1 MKNIHWFETTR
12 GTARIVVF
20 TRCCTGAFAPSASA
34 QTPASESSTRGFSLG
49 GHAAVIGSN
58 SDAFDLNGQPTDP
71 PRVTVAGGGVMV
83 AYGATEW
90 LTVTL
95 NGDGHESGDDRHLS
109 FGDIGAQFFLPGW
122 NRLLPHFD
130 VALTGRR
137 AEFEAAGAAIDT
149 RGAGLSVGGGVLYF
163 LSRSFAL
170 DATLLRTAGD
180 LDRYADGER
189 VKDVGAIDVSGTRF
203 LIGVRWYPWR

>member
-20 TRCCTGAFAPSASA
+20 TLCGTGAFAPSASA
-34 QTPASESSTRGFSLG
+34 KPPASESSTRGFSLG
-49 GHAAVIGSN
+49 GHVAVIGSN
-58 SDAFDLNGQPTDP
+58 PDSFDLNGQPTDP

-83 AYGATEW
+83 AYGVTEW
-90 LTVTL
+90 LTVTF
-95 NGDGHESGDDRHLS
+95 NGDGRESGDDRHLS
-109 FGDIGAQFFLPGW
+109 LSDIGAQFFLPGW
-122 NRLLPHFD
+122 NRLLPHLH
-130 VALTGRR
+130 VALTERR
-137 AEFEAAGAAIDT
+137 AEFEAAGGAIDT

>member
-20 TRCCTGAFAPSASA
+20 TLCCTGGAFAPSASA

-49 GHAAVIGSN
+49 GHVAVIGSN
-58 SDAFDLNGQPTDP
+58 PDSFDLKGQPTHP

-83 AYGATEW
+83 AYGVTEW

-95 NGDGHESGDDRHLS
+95 NGDGRESGDDRHLS
-109 FGDIGAQFFLPGW
+109 FGDIGAQFLLPGW
-122 NRLLPHFD
+122 NRLLPYLD

-137 AEFEAAGAAIDT
+137 AEFEAAGDAIDT
-149 RGAGLSVGGGVLYF
+149 REAGLSVGGGALYF
-163 LSRSFAL
+163 LSRSFAVE
-170 DATLLRTAGD
+170 APLLRPAGI
-180 LDRYADGER
+180 LNAMPTGNRA
-189 VKDVGAIDVSGTRF
+189 
-203 LIGVRWYPWR
+203 